1 MLIIVLDKFQQ
12 NLCDFSWRF
21 GVVFSHLCFVAP
33 CMNNSNLGNV
43 SSVTLKILKKL
54 QLVFHW
60 INGYPLGR
68 NFFWSKNNWEM
79 CRDVEIMLEKF
90 QQYLIDLSRRF
101 GVWGWCWGLRSL
113 IIFRIMRCSNIWI
126 LKIRKC
132 ANCDVENIGIF
143 LTISERPFAT
153 V

>member
-1 MLIIVLDKFQQ
+1 
-12 NLCDFSWRF
+12 
-21 GVVFSHLCFVAP
+21 
-33 CMNNSNLGNV
+33 
-43 SSVTLKILKKL
+43 
-54 QLVFHW
+54 
-60 INGYPLGR
+60 
-68 NFFWSKNNWEM
+68 M

-101 GVWGWCWGLRSL
+101 GVLGWGWGLRSL

-143 LTISERPFAT
+143 FNNIWATFRDGLGSFFLFMLCSNVNEQIKFRKCVKWDWKYWKISTGFSFINGYRWLSVINQPHPWLSLFS
-153 V
+153 VFIHG